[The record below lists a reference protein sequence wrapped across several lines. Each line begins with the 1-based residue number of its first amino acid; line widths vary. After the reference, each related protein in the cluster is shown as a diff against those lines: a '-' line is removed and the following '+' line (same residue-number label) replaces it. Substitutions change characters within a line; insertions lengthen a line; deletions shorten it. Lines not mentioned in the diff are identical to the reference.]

1 MQLPEKIAL
10 LLIMPTL
17 PLRPRRSLRNKRV
30 SSSDSLN
37 EDTKRAKTESYEKNS
52 ISSLESYGNDSV
64 SSSGSDDVKKSLVL
78 RLKVPKLSALAGN
91 PIGAFDQDESIDSA
105 FSSEQ
110 GTQGSSP
117 VSSSSSLG
125 NSPQS
130 TISVNHVAGS
140 RQSTLVPTNARSPR
154 AILIPTTRLRRSQ
167 ATSTP
172 TGSRNTSGTL
182 VPAGSRN
189 TQGTSI
195 PAGPTVLPWGEPPIP
210 AGPTVLPWGEPPAW
224 ADVRKSFF

>member
-1 MQLPEKIAL
+1 
-10 LLIMPTL
+10 MPTL
-17 PLRPRRSLRNKRV
+17 PFRPRRSLRNKRV

-37 EDTKRAKTESYEKNS
+37 GDAKRAKPESYEKNW
-52 ISSLESYGNDSV
+52 ISSLESYENNSV
-64 SSSGSDDVKKSLVL
+64 SSLESDDENPVPSHKVQRSLVV
-78 RLKVPKLSALAGN
+78 RLKVPNLSALAGN

-140 RQSTLVPTNARSPR
+140 RQSTLVPVNSRSPR

-167 ATSTP
+167 ATITS

-195 PAGPTVLPWGEPPIP
+195 PAGPTVLPWGEPP
-210 AGPTVLPWGEPPAW
+210 AW